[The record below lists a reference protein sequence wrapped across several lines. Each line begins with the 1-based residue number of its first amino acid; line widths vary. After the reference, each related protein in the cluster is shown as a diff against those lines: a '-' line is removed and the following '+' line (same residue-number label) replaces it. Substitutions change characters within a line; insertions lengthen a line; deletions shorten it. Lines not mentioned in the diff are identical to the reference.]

1 MNRKTLTAL
10 AVLGLLIVVAVVVLR
25 QPEKGQTV
33 GERPRPVPK
42 LAAGSFDALS
52 VTKAN
57 ATTTIKKDGDKYK
70 IVAPGNYVA
79 DENVAKQAFE
89 AVEKLEFGNVV
100 SDQKAKHAE
109 FEVDDKA
116 LKLVVKKGDQVQAE
130 LLIGKSVG
138 GNTLVRLP
146 GKDEVWQG
154 LGSFRYNFDRD
165 TNAWRDK
172 TIVKLTPADVEK
184 IEVKGKDG
192 GRTVVKAN
200 GPDKWSV
207 VESTVPV
214 DKLDNTVPAGIVSTL
229 SSWVTN
235 DFADNA
241 KPEQTGLAAP
251 QNTVTVSL
259 KGGKTVVALIGNKHD
274 ADTYVKVGD
283 NPQVYL
289 VKRYNLD
296 RLDRHPIDFRDKT
309 ICDISDAELGEVT
322 VTHGKDSFA
331 LVREKAG
338 KAAGKKSDPKKGD
351 AKADDKADWKAVK
364 PAGLTIDPSKVTT
377 LASAFKDWK
386 ATGFAED
393 QSPKG
398 NGLAKPA
405 AVIVAHSKDKT
416 KTCTLKVGDE
426 NKDKTNY
433 FAQAGTRPDV
443 VLVAKWAT
451 DRILPKVDDLKK
463 K

>member
-10 AVLGLLIVVAVVVLR
+10 AVLGLLIVVAAVVLR

-42 LAAGSFDALS
+42 LAAGSFDTLS
-52 VTKAN
+52 VTKGN
-57 ATTTIKKDGDKYK
+57 VTTTLKKDGDKYQ
-70 IVAPGNYVA
+70 IVAPGNYAA

-89 AVEKLEFGNVV
+89 AVEKLEFRNVV
-100 SDQKAKHAE
+100 SDQKAKQAE

-165 TNAWRDK
+165 TNGWRDK

-200 GPDKWSV
+200 GPDKWTV

-235 DFADNA
+235 DFADNT
-241 KPEQTGLAAP
+241 KPEQTGLASP
-251 QNTVTVSL
+251 QNTITVSL

-274 ADTYVKVGD
+274 ADTYVQVAD
-283 NPQVYL
+283 HPQVYL

-309 ICDISDAELGEVT
+309 ICDISDAELGEVS

-331 LVREKAG
+331 LVRDQKAG
-338 KAAGKKSDPKKGD
+338 KAAGKKSD

-364 PAGLTIDPSKVTT
+364 PAGLTVDPSKVTT

-398 NGLAKPA
+398 NGLAKPS
-405 AVIVAHSKDKT
+405 AVIVAHSKDK
-416 KTCTLKVGDE
+416 KKVCTVKVGDE

-443 VLVAKWAT
+443 YLVAKWAT